1 MKKCFTVVFMALLM
15 VSAAFAQQNVAY
27 TESTA
32 EIQNPDRGFY
42 TPINGVASAF
52 TPLTATQLASLRN
65 NPFTP
70 WQGNYTVSPTIIFR
84 HYVLDIFKSSAL
96 SASFLSGVQADFDAA
111 RTAGVRLMIR
121 FSYTITAPSGS
132 CGSWICPPYGDAPKS
147 IVLGHIAQLKPYLQ
161 NNSDAILAVQS
172 GFIGVWGEQYYTDY
186 FGDASVQGK
195 LTDQNWQD
203 RLDVLTALLD
213 AVPANRMVQVRYP
226 QMKQKLIY
234 GISAPVTSAAITP
247 AQAYNGSNI
256 ARIGFHNDCFL
267 SATDDQGTYW
277 DYGTSATSASD
288 QTTTLKAYAAND
300 SKYGA
305 VGGET
310 CSDAFSPQND
320 CSGQA
325 VTDLDLLNYS
335 YLNSDY
341 NNEVNSDWQDGGCM
355 AEIKRR
361 FGYRFVM
368 LNGTYPTAAT
378 VGGNISIALSV
389 KNVGFAAPFN
399 PRTLK
404 LVLRN
409 NSTSAVYK
417 VDITGTDADTRF
429 WLSGQTVNLS
439 KTLTL
444 PGSVPAGTYELLL
457 QVADMSN
464 NGAVATR
471 PEYSIQLANTGTWE
485 AATGFNKLNATL
497 TISATSTAPGAP
509 TNLTATAASSSQI
522 NLSWSASAGA
532 TSYSVHRATVSG
544 GPYTQVTSGLTGT
557 TYSNTGL
564 SANTTYYYTVKATNS
579 VGTSAASSQASATT
593 TSGGGTTTIV
603 VDGNASEWSAIPTI
617 ATNGT
622 GGLTS
627 LKVANSASNLY
638 ILAQGTSISTNYQIF
653 IDTDNNTSGS
663 NEYTG
668 SSWSS
673 TGFNFMVENGT
684 LFQYTGTGT
693 GWTWTSLGS
702 VTAVKNTTV
711 LEASVPRSSLGTLA
725 ATIRVA
731 VGSINSSWATVGY
744 VPASG
749 SAGAA
754 YTVGGSPVART
765 ASAANAVAADAQ
777 EEQPATLVVYPNPAK
792 STLNV
797 TYTLISKGDVRVEL
811 VNMLGQRVRGVE
823 LGVQEAGA
831 HETTLDVHALQGYY
845 ILKLNTPVG
854 QETQRVR
861 VNN

>member
-1 MKKCFTVVFMALLM
+1 MKKYFTVVFMALLL
-15 VSAAFAQQNVAY
+15 VSAGFAQSVTY

-42 TPINGVASAF
+42 TPINGVASSF
-52 TPLTATQLASLRN
+52 TPLTATQLANLRN

-147 IVLGHIAQLKPYLQ
+147 VVLGHIAQLKPYFQ
-161 NNSDAILAVQS
+161 NNSDVILAVQS

-203 RLDVLTALLD
+203 RLDVITALLD
-213 AVPANRMVQVRYP
+213 AVPANRTVQVRYP
-226 QMKQKLIY
+226 QIKQKFIY
-234 GISAPVTSAAITP
+234 GINAPVTSAAITA
-247 AQAYNGSNI
+247 AQAYNGTNI

-288 QTTTLKAYAAND
+288 QTTILKAYAAND

-310 CSDAFSPQND
+310 CSDVFSPQND

-325 VTDLDLLNYS
+325 VADLDLLNYS

-368 LNGTYPTAAT
+368 LNGTYSTSAT
-378 VGGNISIALSV
+378 VGGTIGFALNA

-399 PRTLK
+399 ARTLK

-409 NSTSAVYK
+409 TSTSTVYK

-429 WLSGQTVNLS
+429 WLSGQSVALN

-444 PGSVPAGTYELLL
+444 PSNVPAGTYELLL
-457 QVADMSN
+457 HLSDMSN
-464 NGAVATR
+464 NGAVASR
-471 PEYSIQLANTGTWE
+471 PEYSIQFANTGTWE
-485 AATGFNKLNATL
+485 SATGFNKLNATL
-497 TISATSTAPGAP
+497 TVSATASAPAAP
-509 TNLTATAASSSQI
+509 TSLTGSAASASQI
-522 NLSWSASAGA
+522 NLSWTASAGA
-532 TSYSVHRATVSG
+532 TSYSVHRATVNG
-544 GPYTQVTSGLTGT
+544 GPYTQVTSGLTST

-564 SANTTYYYTVKATNS
+564 SASTTYYYIVKATNAA
-579 VGTSAASSQASATT
+579 GTSPNSNQASATT
-593 TSGGGTTTIV
+593 TSGGGATTIV
-603 VDGNASEWSAIPTI
+603 IDGNAGEWSSISTI

-627 LKVANSASNLY
+627 LKAANSANNVY
-638 ILAQGTSISTNYQIF
+638 ILAQGTSIGANYQLF
-653 IDTDNNTSGS
+653 IDTDNNTSGT

-684 LFQYTGTGT
+684 LYQYTGTGA
-693 GWTWTSLGS
+693 GWTWSSLGTI
-702 VTAVKNTTV
+702 TAVKNTTV
-711 LEASVPRSSLGTLA
+711 LEASVPRASLGTLA

-731 VGSINSSWATVGY
+731 VGSINASWVTVGY

-749 SAGAA
+749 NAGAP
-754 YTVGGSPVART
+754 YVVGGAPAART
-765 ASAANAVAADAQ
+765 GAPERAIAEAAQD
-777 EEQPATLVVYPNPAK
+777 EQLSSLVVYPNPAK
-792 STLNV
+792 STLHVQYILAGKGTVSLALINV
-797 TYTLISKGDVRVEL
+797 
-811 VNMLGQRVRGVE
+811 LGQKVRAVD
-823 LGVQEAGA
+823 LGTQEAGA
-831 HETTLDVHALQGYY
+831 HEATVDVHTLQGYY
-845 ILKLNTPVG
+845 IVKLRTPAG
-854 QETQRVR
+854 METQRVKI
-861 VNN
+861 NN

>member
-1 MKKCFTVVFMALLM
+1 MKKCFTVLFVALLLT
-15 VSAAFAQQNVAY
+15 SAGFAQQSVTY

-52 TPLTATQLASLRN
+52 TPLTATQLANLRN

-84 HYVLDIFKSSAL
+84 HYVLAIFKSSAL

-147 IVLGHIAQLKPYLQ
+147 VVLGHIAQLKPYFQ
-161 NNSDAILAVQS
+161 NNSDVILAVQN

-213 AVPANRMVQVRYP
+213 AVPSNRMVQVRYP

-234 GISAPVTSAAITP
+234 GINAPVTSAAITP
-247 AQAYNGSNI
+247 AQAYNGTNI
-256 ARIGFHNDCFL
+256 ARVGFHNDCFL

-288 QTTTLKAYAAND
+288 QTTILKAYAASD
-300 SKYGA
+300 SQYGA

-368 LNGTYPTAAT
+368 LNGTFPTAAT
-378 VGGNISIALSV
+378 VGGSITVALNV

-409 NSTSAVYK
+409 TSTSTVYT
-417 VDITGTDADTRF
+417 VDITGSGADTRL
-429 WLSGQTVNLS
+429 WLSGQTAALN

-444 PGSVPAGTYELLL
+444 PAGVPAGTYELLL
-457 QVADMSN
+457 HVSDMSN
-464 NGAVATR
+464 NGAVAAR
-471 PEYSIQLANTGTWE
+471 PEYSIQFANTGTWE

-497 TISATSTAPGAP
+497 TVSAASSAPAAP
-509 TNLTATAASSSQI
+509 VNLTASAASASQI

-544 GPYTQVTSGLTGT
+544 GPYTQVASGLTTT

-564 SANTTYYYTVKATNS
+564 SANTTYYYTVKATNAA
-579 VGTSAASSQASATT
+579 GTSPASSQASATT
-593 TSGGGTTTIV
+593 SGGGTTAIV
-603 VDGNASEWSAIPTI
+603 VDGNAGEWSAVPTI

-627 LKVANSASNLY
+627 LKVANSANNLY
-638 ILAQGTSISTNYQIF
+638 ILAQGTSISTNYQLF

-663 NEYTG
+663 NEYTD
-668 SSWSS
+668 SDWTSA
-673 TGFNFMVENGT
+673 GFNFMVENGT
-684 LFQYTGTGT
+684 LYQYTGTGT
-693 GWTWTSLGS
+693 NWSWNTLGA
-702 VTAVKNTTV
+702 VTAVKNATV

-731 VGSINSSWATVGY
+731 VGSINSGWTMIGY
-744 VPASG
+744 VPAS
-749 SAGAA
+749 STAGAP
-754 YTVGGSPVART
+754 YTVGGAPAART
-765 ASAANAVAADAQ
+765 AAPVNATGFDKQ
-777 EEQPATLVVYPNPAK
+777 EQQSSSLAVYPNPAK
-792 STLNV
+792 SVLHVQYSLGRKGVVYVHMVNV
-797 TYTLISKGDVRVEL
+797 
-811 VNMLGQRVRGVE
+811 LGQEVRAVD
-823 LGVQEAGA
+823 LGVQEAGK
-831 HETTLDVHALQGYY
+831 HEATVDVHGLQGYY
-845 ILKLNTPVG
+845 VLKVRTPAG
-854 QETQRVR
+854 METQRVK